1 MCLKIYICSNV
12 SFQFL
17 HSFACRIVC
26 RVKSVKVCC
35 VLALS
40 FRVFS
45 ESVRQ
50 QGMFNK
56 VLHTVK
62 LVYNGSCLYQKMS
75 ALEEKAKSSIIFMGS
90 QQGSYAM
97 GWMGHGLIPCR
108 EGDWSI
114 FQNV

>member
-1 MCLKIYICSNV
+1 
-12 SFQFL
+12 
-17 HSFACRIVC
+17 
-26 RVKSVKVCC
+26 
-35 VLALS
+35 
-40 FRVFS
+40 
-45 ESVRQ
+45 
-50 QGMFNK
+50 MFNK
-56 VLHTVK
+56 VLRTVK

-97 GWMGHGLIPCR
+97 GWMVHGLIPCR